1 MTDAVCATSG
11 APSQAGDPADHLA
24 AREDAA
30 LRETL
35 RHCSG
40 CTYYAAYQ
48 LRLTGDPGRVPTL
61 VAGVLGRFVEPDLRG
76 RLDRPEGE
84 VLLDADLGIDSL
96 DRMEVA
102 GIFEDVLQT
111 TISDSELRA
120 LRTTGDV
127 RRLVEARAV
136 KFARPVSCGI

>member
-1 MTDAVCATSG
+1 MTDAVCANSG
-11 APSQAGDPADHLA
+11 TPGQAGNPADHLA

-61 VAGVLGRFVEPDLRG
+61 VAGVIGRFVKPDLRG

-84 VLLDADLGIDSL
+84 VLLEGDLGIDSL
-96 DRMEVA
+96 DRMEIA
-102 GIFEDVLQT
+102 SIFEEVLQT
-111 TISDSELRA
+111 TILDCELRA
-120 LRTTGDV
+120 LRTLGDV
-127 RRLVEARAV
+127 RSLVEARAA
-136 KFARPVSCGI
+136 KFARPAGCRI

>member
-1 MTDAVCATSG
+1 MTDAVCANSG
-11 APSQAGDPADHLA
+11 TPSRAGGPANHLA

-61 VAGVLGRFVEPDLRG
+61 VAGVIGRFARPDLRD
-76 RLDRPEGE
+76 RLDRSDGE
-84 VLLDADLGIDSL
+84 ALLDADLGIDSL
-96 DRMEVA
+96 DRMEIA
-102 GIFEDVLQT
+102 GIFEEVLQT
-111 TISDSELRA
+111 TISDCELRG

-127 RRLVEARAV
+127 RRFVESKAV
-136 KFARPVSCGI
+136 RFARPVGCGA

>member
-1 MTDAVCATSG
+1 MTDAVCANSG
-11 APSQAGDPADHLA
+11 PRSHAGEPADHLA
-24 AREDAA
+24 FRDDAA

-35 RHCSG
+35 KHCSG

-61 VAGVLGRFVEPDLRG
+61 VAGVIERFVRPDLRG
-76 RLDRPEGE
+76 RLERPEGE

-96 DRMEVA
+96 DRMEIA

-111 TISDSELRA
+111 TLSDCELRA
-120 LRTTGDV
+120 LRTLGDV
-127 RRLVEARAV
+127 RQLVEARAV
-136 KFARPVSCGI
+136 KFARPLGSAA